1 MQQIAVIMAGG
12 SGTRLWPLSR
22 RDRPKQLLRLL
33 GGRSLLRLSYERLQG
48 SFPDEAICVIA
59 GQEHLP
65 AIAAEL
71 PELPAA
77 NLIGEPCGRDT
88 ANAVA
93 LAAAV
98 AEARWP
104 GATMGVFTA
113 DHVISP
119 AERFTSAVRHGL
131 DKVAAHPSALVT
143 FGIVPIEPSTGM
155 GYIRRGEALGVGVHR
170 VRQFKEKPDEP
181 TARAYLSSGEYCWNS
196 GMFAWRCET
205 ILEHIRRRLPETF
218 EIVTSVAAEWG
229 SERARQRLA
238 EGYPRL
244 QRISIDFAV
253 MEHADNVL
261 VVDMDVNWHDLG
273 SWTAL
278 RAVQQVDAAGNVVS
292 GEVVSLDA
300 RNNVFVSDG
309 DHLLAAVG
317 ISDLVVVHSRDATL
331 ICRSADA
338 QRLKELLAEVERRHG
353 DRYA

>member
-1 MQQIAVIMAGG
+1 MQQVAVIMAGG

-33 GGRSLLRLSYERLQG
+33 GGKSLLRLSYERLQARF
-48 SFPDEAICVIA
+48 SNDAICVIA
-59 GQEHLP
+59 GEEHLP
-65 AIAAEL
+65 AIAEEL
-71 PELPAA
+71 PELPPA
-77 NLIGEPCGRDT
+77 NFVGEPCGRDT

-98 AEARWP
+98 AHARWP
-104 GATMGVFTA
+104 GSTMSVFTA

-119 AERFTSAVRHGL
+119 AERFADAVQRGL
-131 DKVAAHPSALVT
+131 AEVQAHPGALVT
-143 FGIVPIEPSTGM
+143 FGIVPTGPSTAM
-155 GYIRRGEALGVGVHR
+155 GYIRRGEALGAGVHR
-170 VRQFKEKPDEP
+170 VRQFKEKPDGP
-181 TARAYLSSGEYCWNS
+181 TAQAYLASGEYCWNS

-218 EIVTSVAAEWG
+218 EIVTSAASEWG

-278 RAVQQVDAAGNVVS
+278 RAVQQADAAGNVVS
-292 GEVVSLDA
+292 GDVVGLDA
-300 RNNVFVSDG
+300 HNNVLVSDG
-309 DHLLAAVG
+309 DHLLAAFGV
-317 ISDLVVVHSRDATL
+317 SDLVIVHSRDATL
-331 ICRSADA
+331 ICRAADA

-353 DRYA
+353 NRYA